1 MTERLEQ
8 ILATMAEKSEEQQ
21 ATILQQ
27 QNQITGLIE
36 AIKLMPGVQ
45 HPVAVTVEPAVIA
58 PDVIRAEKVQR
69 LALNMRKS
77 NRIKIFKANNDSD
90 IKLFIKKFDEELKS
104 LKLMV
109 GLADDLT
116 KEEYV
121 PIFRASLDFTVIER
135 VEQVLKKVAKTWAT
149 ISINDLLKLMKDEF
163 GAKHTD
169 VANVLKQFGPSRLTK
184 SPDKSV
190 QDFYFEWSQAI
201 PEIMKPSTEQ

>member
-58 PDVIRAEKVQR
+58 PDVIRAKKVQK

-104 LKLMV
+104 IKLMV
-109 GLADDLT
+109 GLPDDLN

-135 VEQVLKKVAKTWAT
+135 VEQVLKKLAKTWAT
-149 ISINDLLKLMKDEF
+149 ISINDLIKLMKDEF

-184 SPDKSV
+184 SPDKFV
-190 QDFYFEWSQAI
+190 QDFTLNGTKLYL
-201 PEIMKPSTEQ
+201 KL